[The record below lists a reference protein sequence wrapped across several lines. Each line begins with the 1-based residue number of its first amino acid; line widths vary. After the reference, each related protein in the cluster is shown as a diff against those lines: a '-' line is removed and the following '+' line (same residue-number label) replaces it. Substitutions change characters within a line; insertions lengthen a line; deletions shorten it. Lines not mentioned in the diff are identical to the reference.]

1 MKEAIE
7 QLLAQIKTGELTEAE
22 IQHITD
28 SIRFS
33 IKEDPSKGKELGVLL
48 SRIKQAS
55 KAVNLHTALNWVQVG
70 NGFLAIGHKPGGKI
84 SFGGLKNEGTT
95 ALLTLLHEN
104 EGAAAIGKQTETVNI
119 AWIWFPFSASS
130 PHEGEA
136 ITEVYSL
143 CEAIAEVYNLYNQL
157 SDLIIN
163 GAKIYIHCSAGI
175 HRTGMIT
182 YGFLRFLGK
191 SSIEAFE
198 ILKSLRAVTADQV
211 GADRLLWADKFDS
224 RYKQI

>member
-1 MKEAIE
+1 MKKEIE
-7 QLLAQIKTGELTEAE
+7 QFLAQIKVGKLTEAE
-22 IQHITD
+22 IQDLTD
-28 SIRFS
+28 SIRLS
-33 IKEDPSKGKELGVLL
+33 IKEDPSKGKELGEML

-55 KAVNLHTALNWVQVG
+55 KAGNLHTALNWVQVG

-95 ALLTLLHEN
+95 ALLTLLQEN

-119 AWIWFPFSASS
+119 AWIWFPFSASR

-136 ITEVYSL
+136 IAEVYS
-143 CEAIAEVYNLYNQL
+143 LYNQL
-157 SDLIIN
+157 SDLIID

-191 SSIEAFE
+191 SSTEAFE

-211 GADRLLWADKFDS
+211 GADRLLWADQFDS
-224 RYKQI
+224 RDKQI

>member
-7 QLLAQIKTGELTEAE
+7 QILAQIKTGELTEAE
-22 IQHITD
+22 IQHLKD
-28 SIRFS
+28 NIRLS
-33 IKEDPSKGKELGVLL
+33 IKEDPSKGKELGALL

-55 KAVNLHTALNWVQVG
+55 KAGNLHTALNWVQVG

-104 EGAAAIGKQTETVNI
+104 EGAAAIGKQTESENI
-119 AWIWFPFSASS
+119 AWLWFPFFASS

-143 CEAIAEVYNLYNQL
+143 YNQL
-157 SDLIIN
+157 SNLLMD
-163 GAKIYIHCSAGI
+163 GAKI
-175 HRTGMIT
+175 
-182 YGFLRFLGK
+182 
-191 SSIEAFE
+191 
-198 ILKSLRAVTADQV
+198 
-211 GADRLLWADKFDS
+211 
-224 RYKQI
+224 

>member
-7 QLLAQIKTGELTEAE
+7 QILAQIKTRELTESE
-22 IQHITD
+22 IQHLTD
-28 SIRFS
+28 SIRLS
-33 IKEDPSKGKELGVLL
+33 IKEDPSKGKELGELL
-48 SRIKQAS
+48 SRIKQAL
-55 KAVNLHTALNWVQVG
+55 KAGNLHTALNWVQIG
-70 NGFLAIGHKPGGKI
+70 NGFIAIGHKPGGKI

-136 ITEVYSL
+136 IAEVYS
-143 CEAIAEVYNLYNQL
+143 LYNQL
-157 SDLIIN
+157 SDLVSK

-211 GADRLLWADKFDS
+211 GADRLLWADQFDS
-224 RYKQI
+224 GDKQI

>member
-7 QLLAQIKTGELTEAE
+7 QILAQIKTGELTEAE
-22 IQHITD
+22 IQHLTD
-28 SIRFS
+28 SIRLS
-33 IKEDPSKGKELGVLL
+33 IKEDPSKGKELGALL
-48 SRIKQAS
+48 GRIKQAS
-55 KAVNLHTALNWVQVG
+55 KAGNLHTVVNWVQVG

-84 SFGGLKNEGTT
+84 SFSGLKNEGTT

-104 EGAAAIGKQTETVNI
+104 EGAATIGKHTETVNI

-130 PHEGEA
+130 PHKG
-136 ITEVYSL
+136 
-143 CEAIAEVYNLYNQL
+143 EAIAEVYNLYNRL
-157 SDLIIN
+157 SDLIID

-191 SSIEAFE
+191 NSFEAFE
-198 ILKSLRAVTADQV
+198 MLKSLRAVTADQV
-211 GADRLLWADKFDS
+211 GVDRLLWADQFES
-224 RYKQI
+224 RDKQI

>member
-7 QLLAQIKTGELTEAE
+7 QILAQIKTGELTKAE
-22 IQHITD
+22 IQHLTD
-28 SIRFS
+28 SIRLS
-33 IKEDPSKGKELGVLL
+33 IKEDPSKGKELGELL

-55 KAVNLHTALNWVQVG
+55 KAGNLHTVVNWVQEG

-84 SFGGLKNEGTT
+84 PFGGLKNEGTT

-119 AWIWFPFSASS
+119 AWIWFPFSASR

-136 ITEVYSL
+136 IAEVYS
-143 CEAIAEVYNLYNQL
+143 LYNQL
-157 SDLIIN
+157 SNLLMD
-163 GAKIYIHCSAGI
+163 GSKIYIHCSAGI

-198 ILKSLRAVTADQV
+198 MLKSLRAVTADQV
-211 GADRLLWADKFDS
+211 GADRLLWADQFES
-224 RYKQI
+224 RDK

>member
-1 MKEAIE
+1 MTEAIE
-7 QLLAQIKTGELTEAE
+7 QLLAQIKTGKLTESA
-22 IQHITD
+22 IQQLTD
-28 SIRFS
+28 SIRLS
-33 IKEDPSKGKELGVLL
+33 IKEDPSKGKELGELL

-55 KAVNLHTALNWVQVG
+55 KAENLHTALNWVQVG

-95 ALLTLLHEN
+95 AVLTLLHEN

-119 AWIWFPFSASS
+119 AWIWFPFSASR

-136 ITEVYSL
+136 ITEVY
-143 CEAIAEVYNLYNQL
+143 NLYKQL

-191 SSIEAFE
+191 NRTEAFE
-198 ILKSLRAVTADQV
+198 MLKSLREVTSDQV
-211 GADRLLWADKFDS
+211 GADRLLWADQFDS
-224 RYKQI
+224 NKDIQK